1 MRQNYLTEDKRLT
14 KLPIIFSDKVIDEI
28 DLIRDVNKGDDNL
41 YQLYEYID
49 GLKNYITNP
58 VIAWDNVGKYR
69 HNSRGE
75 TNIKELGYNVI
86 FTIKT
91 NQTTNTNY
99 VYVFKIVFPLNRLG
113 LKIPSDL
120 YENQNKKH
128 LSNDEYCRIL
138 MEKYDA
144 YLHSLF
150 R

>member
-1 MRQNYLTEDKRLT
+1 MQQTYLTEDKRLP
-14 KLPIIFSDKVIDEI
+14 KLPVIFSDKVIDKI
-28 DLIRDVNKGDDNL
+28 DLIRDVNKGDENL

-49 GLKNYITNP
+49 SLKSYIANP

-69 HNSRGE
+69 HNSTGE
-75 TNIKELGYNVI
+75 THIKELGYNVG

-99 VYVFKIVFPLNRLG
+99 VYVFKIVFPLKKLE

-120 YENQNKKH
+120 DESQNKKC
-128 LSNDEYCRIL
+128 LSNDEFCRIL
-138 MEKYDA
+138 IEKYDA
-144 YLHSLF
+144 YLYSLF

>member
-1 MRQNYLTEDKRLT
+1 MRQNYLTENKRLT
-14 KLPIIFSDKVIDEI
+14 KLPIIFSDKVINKI

-49 GLKNYITNP
+49 GLKSYIANP

-69 HNSRGE
+69 HNSKGE
-75 TNIKELGYNVI
+75 TYLKELGYSVW

-91 NQTTNTNY
+91 NKTSNVNY
-99 VYVFKIVFPLNRLG
+99 VYVFKIDFPLKKLG
-113 LKIPSDL
+113 LKTPSNL
-120 YENQNKKH
+120 GENRTIRNF
-128 LSNDEYCRIL
+128 SNDEYCRIL
-138 MEKYDA
+138 LEKYDA